1 MIEELRRKSIHFSG
15 LILPLVYYLFMD
27 RSTMLLIVGVLTGI
41 ALVIELAK
49 AVSVRFRT
57 FFSQLFTP
65 FLRQH
70 ERKGAMTGAT
80 YYLISTLLC
89 ILFFDKTLAVVC
101 LFFMVL
107 GDMVAALVGKM
118 WGRTKLIGNKSL
130 EGSAA
135 CFVVCTAIA
144 LIEFDPIISITGALV
159 ATVVELLPLQI
170 DDNLTVP
177 LISGGVMHLIIKFL
191 AVG

>member
-15 LILPLVYYLFMD
+15 LILPLVYYLFTD
-27 RSTMLLIVGVLTGI
+27 RPTMLLIVGILTGI

-49 AVSVRFRT
+49 ELSVRFRT
-57 FFSQLFTP
+57 FFSRLFTP
-65 FLRQH
+65 LLRQH
-70 ERKGAMTGAT
+70 ERKGAITGAT

-107 GDMVAALVGKM
+107 GDMAAALIGKM

-135 CFVVCTAIA
+135 CFIVCAATAIA
-144 LIEFDPIISITGALV
+144 FREFDPIISITGALV
-159 ATVVELLPLQI
+159 ATVVELLPLRI

-177 LISGGVMHLIIKFL
+177 LISGAVMHLIIKLL
-191 AVG
+191 A